1 MVPRVVCLLMVSPL
15 FMTDAFVV
23 NNNHQRHAVFVIP
36 RTLLSM
42 ATESSI
48 ERLPESAVE
57 LTVTAPAAST
67 KAAYDKVLLD
77 VSQNIEIPGFRKGSK
92 IPAQILEQAV
102 RQNSGDGRGG
112 KHPLRAQAITAL
124 VNQLVE
130 PSLKDHQLEPIGQ
143 PTMVVPVEEMVEDF
157 VPGED
162 MVIKVRCDIWPD
174 VKWKESQDENPVYYG
189 LKGSYDRKQ
198 FNQEKMDKALSDL
211 KERYA
216 SLQKI
221 EDESH
226 TLAMGDACVVN
237 MEGFMGNADGSKG
250 DPLPNAASGDRVDV
264 ILGDGR
270 YMEGLVEGLV
280 GAKVGETVEVKV
292 TFPYNL
298 RDKTLAGKLAVFD
311 VTVLEASKR
320 TVPELTDEFAAQVK
334 AGLTAESLQAEL
346 RRAVDEEDAKEFVGA
361 RNTALAKALAQTLEV
376 DIPDTLIT
384 NQARDKFALMMTEM
398 RDNGVSDEEI
408 KNQIKPENFMKYK
421 DIVKD
426 DIIRDF
432 RVSMATD
439 EIARIEGIEVPDYQV
454 EEQMEAIRKDAAQ
467 EGDQIDEEMVRG
479 KVEAT
484 LQRNAVMDFLAEHA
498 DLDVN
503 YKEET
508 FDEELMEK
516 LAAES
521 LERINAG
528 EAPAPIDAEIVE

>member
-1 MVPRVVCLLMVSPL
+1 MVSPL
-15 FMTDAFVV
+15 LMTDAFVF
-23 NNNHQRHAVFVIP
+23 NTPHQRHAFIP

-42 ATESSI
+42 AETQSSI

-57 LTVTAPAAST
+57 LTVTAPAAAT
-67 KAAYDKVLLD
+67 KAAYEKALHEL
-77 VSQNIEIPGFRKGSK
+77 SQNIEIPGFRKGSK
-92 IPAQILEQAV
+92 IPPQILEQAI
-102 RQNSGDGRGG
+102 RQNSVDGRGG
-112 KHPLRAQAITAL
+112 KHPLKAQAITSL

-130 PSLKDHQLEPIGQ
+130 PTLKEHQLEPIGQ
-143 PTMVVPVEEMVEDF
+143 PAMVVPVEEMVEEF

-162 MVIKVRCDIWPD
+162 MVIKIRCDVWPD
-174 VKWKESQDENPVYYG
+174 VKWKETEDGSPVYKG
-189 LKGSYDRKQ
+189 LKGSYDRKP

-216 SLQKI
+216 SLEKI
-221 EDESH
+221 EGDDH
-226 TLAMGDACVVN
+226 ALAMGDACVVN
-237 MEGFMGNADGSKG
+237 MEGFMGNDDGSKG

-264 ILGDGR
+264 VLGDGR

-280 GAKVGETVEVKV
+280 GAKVGETVQVSV
-292 TFPYNL
+292 TFPNGL

-311 VTVLEASKR
+311 VTVLEASTR

-346 RRAVDEEDAKEFVGA
+346 RKAVDEEDSKEFMGA
-361 RNTALAKALAQTLEV
+361 RNTALAKSLAETLEV

-384 NQARDKFALMMTEM
+384 NQARDKFAMMMTEM

-408 KNQIKPENFMKYK
+408 KNQIKPENFQKYK

-426 DIIRDF
+426 DIVRDF

-439 EIARIEGIEVPDYQV
+439 EVARIEAIDVPDYQV
-454 EEQMEAIRKDAAQ
+454 EEQMESIRKDAAQ

-503 YKEET
+503 YKEDS

-521 LERINAG
+521 LERINQG
-528 EAPAPIDAEIVE
+528 DAPLDAEIVE